1 MLKCLQL
8 LMTILEEINVKSLA
22 FLKVSQAQELTAI
35 ADFILYFTNIK
46 NLNLFDSAL
55 IRTDISP
62 TTKQKLKELEE
73 KFGG

>member
-1 MLKCLQL
+1 
-8 LMTILEEINVKSLA
+8 MTILEEINVKSLA

-46 NLNLFDSAL
+46 ILNLFDSAL

-62 TTKQKLKELEE
+62 ATKQHLKVLSE

>member
-1 MLKCLQL
+1 MLKSLQL
-8 LMTILEEINVKSLA
+8 LMTILEEVNVKSLA

-46 NLNLFDSAL
+46 ILNLFDSAL